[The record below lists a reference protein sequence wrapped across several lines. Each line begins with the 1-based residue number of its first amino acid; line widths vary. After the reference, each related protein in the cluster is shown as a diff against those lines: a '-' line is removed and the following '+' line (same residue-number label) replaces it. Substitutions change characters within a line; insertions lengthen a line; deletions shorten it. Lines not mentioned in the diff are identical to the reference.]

1 MKAFFNM
8 FAFLRL
14 MTFVSLAG
22 LLLAC
27 EQSTDVEKNA
37 NLTQQVTNN
46 PEGVQNHLLYMEGP
60 SGDFKLHYAS
70 SDRTLTPRDTLVF
83 IHDTGED
90 SSSFRRYFQADNVK
104 QKYRLIALDRPGWGK
119 STYAGD
125 FPSRLE
131 MQSEMLAPVIQN
143 IWERNGKEKIL
154 LAGQGYGG
162 ALASLLAA
170 EHPNFVRGVVLINA
184 TLSEQQTQAAWYA
197 SALKWLPSFFFS
209 QSWQH
214 AQLEQVDLA
223 SSLHQAKVQFAGLT
237 QPIGWLQTVEAESAH
252 PGTCMRLAKDLFQQ
266 ADIHLTLI
274 EKADN
279 KGQQQYPE
287 QVMRSVQAI
296 NIHSRL

>member
-1 MKAFFNM
+1 MKAFLNL

-27 EQSTDVEKNA
+27 EQSTDAPKNT

-60 SGDFKLHYAS
+60 NGDFKLHYAS
-70 SDRTLTPRDTLVF
+70 SDRSLTPKDTLVF
-83 IHDTGED
+83 IHDSGED

-119 STYAGD
+119 STYAGE

-131 MQSEMLAPVIQN
+131 MQSQMLAPVIQN
-143 IWERNGKEKIL
+143 IWERNGKDKIL
-154 LAGQGYGG
+154 LAGNGYGG

-170 EHPNFVRGVVLINA
+170 EYPDFVRGVILINA
-184 TLSEQQTQAAWYA
+184 TLTSEQIHAAWYA
-197 SALKWLPSFFFS
+197 PALRWLPRFLFS
-209 QSWQH
+209 ESWRRE
-214 AQLEQVDLA
+214 QLEQVDLEQ
-223 SSLHQAKVQFAGLT
+223 SLSQAKDQLANLT
-237 QPIGWLQTVEAESAH
+237 QPVGWLQTVVAESAH
-252 PGTCMRLAKDLFQQ
+252 PGSYMRLAKSLFQQ

-274 EKADN
+274 EETDK
-279 KGQQQYPE
+279 KLHQHHPE
-287 QVMRSVQAI
+287 QVMRAVQAI
-296 NIHSRL
+296 NIHSRY